1 MLKKSFTLIEVLIS
15 IVLLLIIVVFLYQSL
30 DISQKS
36 NKFFN
41 QKLVEQITKTDMKKI
56 FFKDI
61 VHSYETDNKISED
74 RKKKAIFSL
83 KSSNTYHNAFY
94 VNITYLVSKN
104 DNLLR
109 IESLNKFDK
118 YKLNDDFFDKAFV
131 DTIASQV
138 EKFKVIKKDKKKY
151 AIYLKFKDESDMMFV
166 FKSMR

>member
-30 DISQKS
+30 DISEKS

-41 QKLVEQITKTDMKKI
+41 QKLVEQTNKTKIKDI

-61 VHSYETDNKISED
+61 VHSYAIKNSISEYKNNKIL
-74 RKKKAIFSL
+74 FYL

-94 VNITYLVSKN
+94 ENITYFVSKEN
-104 DNLLR
+104 NLLR
-109 IESLNKFDK
+109 IESLKKFNIR
-118 YKLNDDFFDKAFV
+118 KLNDDFFDKAFV
-131 DTIASQV
+131 DIIAKNVKQ
-138 EKFKVIKKDKKKY
+138 FKVINKNKKQY
-151 AIYLKFKDESDMMFV
+151 AIYLEFKDESDIMFV